1 MKRALIVVDVQNEYL
16 EGGALPITYP
26 PNSFEH
32 IKTAIAE
39 AQKAGEVIVFVQHT
53 SLKENAGAFARG
65 SQMWE
70 FHDEIKAIKPDLY
83 IEKNHASS
91 FIGTDLNWRLR
102 TLGVDTVTIIGYM
115 TQNCCDATARDA
127 SQLGYTVEFLSDA
140 NGTLAFKNDA
150 GEVSAEELHRA
161 FLVAQAFGF
170 SRVLTLNEW
179 IPLLQSNV
187 IASSSVR

>member
-1 MKRALIVVDVQNEYL
+1 MKQALIVVDVQNEYF
-16 EGGALPITYP
+16 EGGALPISYP
-26 PNSFEH
+26 PNSFER

-39 AQKAGEVIVFVQHT
+39 AQKAGIFIVFMQHT
-53 SLKENAGAFARG
+53 SLEENAKAFVRG
-65 SQMWE
+65 SHLWE

-91 FIGTDLNWRLR
+91 FVGTDLNYRLR
-102 TLGVDTVTIIGYM
+102 ALGIDTVSIIGYM

-127 SQLGYTVEFLSDA
+127 SQLGYNVEFLSDA
-140 NGTLAFKNDA
+140 NGTLDFENNA
-150 GEVSAEELHRA
+150 GSVSAEALHRA

-179 IPLLQSNV
+179 IPLLKKD
-187 IASSSVR
+187 

>member
-1 MKRALIVVDVQNEYL
+1 MKRALIVVDVQNEYF
-16 EGGALPITYP
+16 EGGALPISYP
-26 PNSFEH
+26 PNSFEQ
-32 IKTAIAE
+32 IKKAIEE
-39 AQKAGEVIVFVQHT
+39 AQKASVMIVFVQHT
-53 SLKENAGAFARG
+53 SLKEKAGAFVRE
-65 SQMWE
+65 SHLWE
-70 FHDEIKAIKPDLY
+70 FHDEIKVLKPDLY

-102 TLGVDTVTIIGYM
+102 TLGVDTITVIGYM

-127 SQLGYTVEFLSDA
+127 SQLGFNVEFLSDA

-150 GEVSAEELHRA
+150 GEVSAEELHRS

-179 IPLLQSNV
+179 VPLLKKKNLG
-187 IASSSVR
+187 

>member
-1 MKRALIVVDVQNEYL
+1 MKRALIVVDVQNEYF
-16 EGGALPITYP
+16 EGGALPISYP
-26 PNSFEH
+26 SNSFER

-39 AQKAGEVIVFVQHT
+39 AQKAGILIVFMQHT
-53 SLKENAGAFARG
+53 SLKENAGAFVRG
-65 SQMWE
+65 SHLWE

-91 FIGTDLNWRLR
+91 FVGTDLNYRLR
-102 TLGVDTVTIIGYM
+102 ALGIDTVSIIGYM

-127 SQLGYTVEFLSDA
+127 SQLGYNVEFLSDA
-140 NGTLAFKNDA
+140 NGTLDFENTA
-150 GEVSAEELHRA
+150 GSVSAEALHRA

-179 IPLLQSNV
+179 IPLLKKD
-187 IASSSVR
+187 

>member
-1 MKRALIVVDVQNEYL
+1 MKRALIVIDVQNEYF

-39 AQKAGEVIVFVQHT
+39 AKKEGVMIVFVQHT
-53 SLKENAGAFARG
+53 SLRENAKSFAKG
-65 SQMWE
+65 TVGWK
-70 FHDEIKAIKPDLY
+70 FHDDIKSINPDLY
-83 IEKNHASS
+83 IEKNHVSS
-91 FIGTDLNWRLR
+91 FVGTDLNYRLR
-102 TLGVDTVTIIGYM
+102 NLGVDTVAIVGYM

-127 SQLGYTVEFLSDA
+127 SQLGYNVEFLSDA
-140 NGTLAFKNDA
+140 NGTLAFKNEA

-179 IPLLQSNV
+179 IPLLSKENLCH
-187 IASSSVR
+187 

>member
-1 MKRALIVVDVQNEYL
+1 MKRALIVVDVQNEYF

-26 PNSFEH
+26 PKSFEQ

-39 AQKAGEVIVFVQHT
+39 AQKAGDFIIFVQHT
-53 SLKENAGAFARG
+53 SLKENAGAFVRG
-65 SQMWE
+65 SHMWE
-70 FHDEIKAIKPDLY
+70 FHDEIKAIKSDLI

-91 FIGTDLNWRLR
+91 FVGTDLNYRLR
-102 TLGVDTVTIIGYM
+102 SLGIDTVAIVGYM

-127 SQLGYTVEFLSDA
+127 SQLGFTVEFLSDA
-140 NGTLAFKNDA
+140 NGTLAFSNEA
-150 GEVSAEELHRA
+150 GGVSAEELHRA

-179 IPLLQSNV
+179 IPLLKKD
-187 IASSSVR
+187 